1 LITVSTP
8 IIKPQTL
15 RGFRDFLPAMMIPRL
30 QIIEA
35 AREVYSQYG
44 FSPID
49 TPALEYTEILLG
61 KGGNETDK
69 QLYRFEDQGGR
80 DVSMRFDLTIPFARF
95 AAQNIGVLGTPFK
108 RYHIA
113 PVWRGERPARGR
125 FREFVQCDFDT
136 IGTDS
141 LAADIETILVVHDL
155 LDKIG
160 IGEFTIRINHRQLLN
175 GLLEQLGLLEH
186 SKELLRALDK
196 LPKIGKEAVVKE
208 MVDTTG
214 VESGKAEQVLKLAAL
229 QGEPEAILEEARSL
243 ISSSELGQQ
252 AWSALQEITQACSNI
267 GIASNRLSLDLSI
280 ARGLD
285 YYTGLIF
292 ETFLTDL
299 PDMGSISSGGRYD
312 DLAGLYTKQKLSGV
326 GGSLGLDRLLAA
338 LDEMKRLDEVATT
351 SQILV
356 LRFVENRLADYQKIS
371 RVLHQAGIASEV
383 YPEAKALSKQL
394 KYADRKK
401 IPLALISG
409 EDELAQ
415 NVWQL
420 KNLRTG
426 NQLTV
431 PADQLAETVKAELNQ
446 L

>member
-1 LITVSTP
+1 
-8 IIKPQTL
+8 
-15 RGFRDFLPAMMIPRL
+15 MMIPRL

-175 GLLEQLGLLEH
+175 GLLEQLGLREH

>member
-1 LITVSTP
+1 
-8 IIKPQTL
+8 
-15 RGFRDFLPAMMIPRL
+15 MMIPRL

>member
-1 LITVSTP
+1 
-8 IIKPQTL
+8 
-15 RGFRDFLPAMMIPRL
+15 MMIPRL

-80 DVSMRFDLTIPFARF
+80 DVAMRFDLTIPFARF

-252 AWSALQEITQACSNI
+252 AWSALQEITQTCSNI
-267 GIASNRLSLDLSI
+267 GIASSRLSLDLSI

-338 LDEMKRLDEVATT
+338 LDEMKRLEDVATT

-431 PADQLAETVKAELNQ
+431 QSDQLPETVKAELNQ

>member
-1 LITVSTP
+1 MSTP

-285 YYTGLIF
+285 YYTVLIF

>member
-1 LITVSTP
+1 
-8 IIKPQTL
+8 
-15 RGFRDFLPAMMIPRL
+15 MMIPRL

-252 AWSALQEITQACSNI
+252 AWSALQEITQTCSNI

>member
-1 LITVSTP
+1 
-8 IIKPQTL
+8 
-15 RGFRDFLPAMMIPRL
+15 MMIPRL

-80 DVSMRFDLTIPFARF
+80 DVAMRFDLTIPFARF

-196 LPKIGKEAVVKE
+196 LPKIGEEAVIKE

-252 AWSALQEITQACSNI
+252 AWSALQEITQTCSNI

-292 ETFLTDL
+292 ETFLADL

-338 LDEMKRLDEVATT
+338 LDEMKRLDDVATT

-371 RVLHQAGIASEV
+371 RLLHQAGIASEV

-426 NQLTV
+426 NQLMV
-431 PADQLAETVKAELNQ
+431 PAEQLAETVKAELNH

>member
-1 LITVSTP
+1 MSTP

-80 DVSMRFDLTIPFARF
+80 DVAMRFDLTIPFARF

-196 LPKIGKEAVVKE
+196 LPKIGEEAVIKE

-252 AWSALQEITQACSNI
+252 AWSALQEITQTCSNI

-292 ETFLTDL
+292 ETFLADL

-338 LDEMKRLDEVATT
+338 LDEMKRLDDVATT

-371 RVLHQAGIASEV
+371 RLLHQAGIASEV

-426 NQLTV
+426 NQLMV
-431 PADQLAETVKAELNQ
+431 PAEQLAETVKAELNH

>member
-1 LITVSTP
+1 MSTP

-252 AWSALQEITQACSNI
+252 AWSALQEITQTCSNI

>member
-1 LITVSTP
+1 VSTP

-80 DVSMRFDLTIPFARF
+80 DVAMRFDLTIPFARF

-196 LPKIGKEAVVKE
+196 LPKIGEEAVIKE

-252 AWSALQEITQACSNI
+252 AWSALQEITQTCSNI

-292 ETFLTDL
+292 ETFLADL

-338 LDEMKRLDEVATT
+338 LDEMKRLDDVATT

-371 RVLHQAGIASEV
+371 RLLHQAGIASEV

-426 NQLTV
+426 NQLMV
-431 PADQLAETVKAELNQ
+431 PAEQLAETVKAELNH

>member
-1 LITVSTP
+1 M
-8 IIKPQTL
+8 IKPQTL

-80 DVSMRFDLTIPFARF
+80 DVAMRFDLTIPFARF

-196 LPKIGKEAVVKE
+196 LPKIGEEAVIKE

-252 AWSALQEITQACSNI
+252 AWSALQEITQTCSNI
-267 GIASNRLSLDLSI
+267 GIATNRLSLDLSI

-371 RVLHQAGIASEV
+371 RQLHQAGIASEV

-409 EDELAQ
+409 EDELAE

-431 PADQLAETVKAELNQ
+431 SADHLAETVKAELNT

>member
-1 LITVSTP
+1 MSTP

-80 DVSMRFDLTIPFARF
+80 DVAMRFDLTIPFARF

-196 LPKIGKEAVVKE
+196 LPKIGEEAVIKE

-252 AWSALQEITQACSNI
+252 AWSALQEITQTCSNI
-267 GIASNRLSLDLSI
+267 GIATNRLSLDLSI

-371 RVLHQAGIASEV
+371 RQLHQAGIASEV

-409 EDELAQ
+409 EDELAE

-431 PADQLAETVKAELNQ
+431 SADHLAETVKAELNT

>member
-1 LITVSTP
+1 MSTP